1 MLKRDVLHAD
11 ETTVQVLKEL
21 GKAAGSRSYMWVY
34 RSGNDGLAPIILF
47 EYRPGRSGEY
57 AEKCL
62 GDFRGYAHTD
72 GYTGYNRLA
81 KVTR

>member
-1 MLKRDVLHAD
+1 
-11 ETTVQVLKEL
+11 
-21 GKAAGSRSYMWVY
+21 MWVY

-72 GYTGYNRLA
+72 GYTGYNRLTT
-81 KVTR
+81 VTR